1 MELSGDDREALWSRV
16 GGADRQVLRPP
27 YTVKYFISKLLLDR
41 RVIDFRSSPVGR
53 FPMLILSGDA
63 GGC

>member
-16 GGADRQVLRPP
+16 GGEDRQALRPP

-41 RVIDFRSSPVGR
+41 RVNDFTS
-53 FPMLILSGDA
+53 
-63 GGC
+63 